1 MYHSIYRPGLFK
13 GRVVIITGGGSG
25 IGRATA
31 HEMASLGASIALVG
45 RKPDKLANVATEL
58 QEYGGR
64 VSTHSCEIRDEDAV
78 KATVDEVLAKHS
90 KIDFLVNNAGGQY
103 LSSIRDTTLKG
114 WNAVVQTNLTGGFL
128 FSREVFTQW
137 MEGHGGSVV
146 NMIVDLEGGV
156 PGAAHSGAARA
167 GMQSFTQSAAA
178 EWATSGVRVNA
189 IAPGNVAGSGKANYE
204 SAELKGY
211 LHHIQRIPMQRMAS
225 ESEIAACIAFL
236 LCPAAAF
243 ITGIVLH
250 VDGGSRNGRQVHSY
264 PKIDKFPSFDGFKSG
279 DLI

>member
-1 MYHSIYRPGLFK
+1 MYQSVFRPKLFA
-13 GRVVIITGGGSG
+13 GRVAVITGGGSG

-31 HEMASLGASIALVG
+31 HELASLGASVAIVG
-45 RKPDKLANVATEL
+45 RKPDKLANAAAEIA
-58 QEYGGR
+58 EYGVR
-64 VSTHSCEIRDEDAV
+64 VSTHVCEIRDEDAV
-78 KATVDEVLAKHS
+78 RAAVSEVLDQHS
-90 KIDFLVNNAGGQY
+90 RIDFLVNNAGGQY

-137 MEGHGGSVV
+137 MEDNGGAVV

-167 GMQSFTQSAAA
+167 GMQSFTESAAA

-189 IAPGNVAGSGKANYE
+189 IAPGNVAGSGKANYQSE
-204 SAELKGY
+204 ELKGY
-211 LHHIQRIPMQRMAS
+211 LDHIQRIPMQRMAS
-225 ESEIAACIAFL
+225 ESEIAECITFL
-236 LCPAAAF
+236 LSPAAAF

-250 VDGGSRNGRQVHSY
+250 VDGGSRNGRQVHRY
-264 PKIDKFPSFDGFKSG
+264 PKIDKFPSYDGFTSG
-279 DLI
+279 ELI